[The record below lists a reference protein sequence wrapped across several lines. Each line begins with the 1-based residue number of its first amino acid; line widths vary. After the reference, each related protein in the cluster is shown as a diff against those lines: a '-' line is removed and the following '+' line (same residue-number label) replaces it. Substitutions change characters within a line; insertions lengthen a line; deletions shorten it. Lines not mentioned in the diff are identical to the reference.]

1 MYFST
6 PPNLNDT
13 LFPMWQEIQYSGVR
27 KPECAKARASPKLEY
42 QNTCQ
47 KLIAIFFFFT
57 ETNIKRLIAIRKNK
71 MTIKIKRNNGLPPT
85 NAKFTVFSQT
95 IYSKCVS

>member
-1 MYFST
+1 MPNQQHNNFFIFFLTKTNKTNKQTNKKTMYFST

-47 KLIAIFFFFT
+47 KLIAIFFFH
-57 ETNIKRLIAIRKNK
+57 RNK
-71 MTIKIKRNNGLPPT
+71 HQK
-85 NAKFTVFSQT
+85 VDC
-95 IYSKCVS
+95 Y